1 MAAAKQAPA
10 RADND
15 SWDWRHA
22 ANAKVHGVIAAPT
35 MAQLLLIA
43 WRRLAEGEQVRQLLG
58 ALNNPMIITI
68 KDDEQMMPADHVM
81 GPKVEYNI
89 LIDKEDVEAWLT

>member
-15 SWDWRHA
+15 SWDWCHA
-22 ANAKVHGVIAAPT
+22 ANAKVHGVIAVPT

-43 WRRLAEGEQVRQLLG
+43 QQRLAEGEQVKQLLS
-58 ALNNPMIITI
+58 ALNNPMMITI
-68 KDDEQMMPADHVM
+68 KDSEQTAPAGHVV
-81 GPKVEYNI
+81 GLKVEYNI
-89 LIDKEDVEAWLT
+89 LIDKEDVEAWLI